1 MTNGAMQIHGQ
12 VRARASEMART
23 GPPRSTSDVVSGAL
37 LEARINV
44 DLLTLDEWK
53 AILFGAFQ
61 AVSEASSLPPALS
74 ENEFVARETLWKTTV
89 NH

>member
-1 MTNGAMQIHGQ
+1 MIIGKTHDERSDADSRSG
-12 VRARASEMART
+12 

-74 ENEFVARETLWKTTV
+74 EKEFVARETLWKTTV

>member
-1 MTNGAMQIHGQ
+1 MTNGAIQIHGQ
-12 VRARASEMART
+12 VLARASELARI
-23 GPPRSTSDVVSGAL
+23 GPTRSMSDVVSGAL
-37 LEARINV
+37 MEAKINV

-61 AVSEASSLPPALS
+61 AANAASSLPPASS
-74 ENEFVARETLWKTTV
+74 ETHLADRDRSCKTT